1 MITSG
6 QAEGL
11 FLNVRQ
17 DIETGQVHVIIL
29 TGLALRM
36 VLLRVNMPNG

>member
-17 DIETGQVHVIIL
+17 DVETGQAHVNIL